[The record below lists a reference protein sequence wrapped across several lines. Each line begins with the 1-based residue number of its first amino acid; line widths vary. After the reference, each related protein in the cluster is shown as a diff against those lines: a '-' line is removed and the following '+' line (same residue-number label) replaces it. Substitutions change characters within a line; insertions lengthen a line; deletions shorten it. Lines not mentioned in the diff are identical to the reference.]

1 MVAHKHTLKK
11 EVGFS
16 GVGVH
21 SGKPVK
27 LALKP
32 SDSGRL
38 VFRRMDLG
46 GLELLPEPLSFGA
59 RNCTFLQKSEGR
71 VQTVEHLLA
80 ALSMSGVDSVTIEL
94 DAEEVPILDG
104 SAAPF
109 VRAIAAAGTTPVPA
123 GRKFLRVLKPFRL
136 QEGDAFVAFA
146 PDEAF
151 RVSYT
156 IEFSH
161 PLIGRQELSLTLTP
175 DSFAEE
181 IAPARTF
188 GFLRDAEKMRA
199 LGLALGSSLENSVV
213 LDDKNVVNPPLRF
226 HDEFVRH
233 KILDLVGDMA
243 VAGTALVGHV
253 EAAKAGHALHLR
265 ALHSLLASPRHWV
278 LAD

>member
-1 MVAHKHTLKK
+1 MKAHKHTLMK
-11 EVGFS
+11 EVAFS

-27 LALKP
+27 LALRP

-38 VFRRMDLG
+38 VFRRMDLD

-59 RNCTFLQKSEGR
+59 RNCTFLQRSEVR
-71 VQTVEHLLA
+71 VRTVEHLLA
-80 ALSMSGVDSVTIEL
+80 ALSMSGVDSATIEL

-109 VRAIAAAGTTPVPA
+109 VKAIAAAGTTPIPA
-123 GRKFLRVLKPFRL
+123 ERKFLRVLKPFRL
-136 QEGDAFVAFA
+136 QEGDVFVAFV

-161 PLIGRQELSLTLTP
+161 PLIGRQDLSLALTP

-188 GFLRDAEKMRA
+188 GFLKDAEIMRA
-199 LGLALGSSLENSVV
+199 MGLALGSSLENSVV
-213 LDDKNVVNPPLRF
+213 LDDTNVVNPPLRF

-243 VAGTALVGHV
+243 VVGAPLVGHV
-253 EAAKAGHALHLR
+253 LASKAGHALHLR